1 MTQFF
6 PPLIVK
12 TDSVNVI
19 WSQETCVAENK
30 LIPIIGENK
39 KYHAKEG
46 LLRGNKAAHDIC

>member
-46 LLRGNKAAHDIC
+46 LLRGNKAAQDIC